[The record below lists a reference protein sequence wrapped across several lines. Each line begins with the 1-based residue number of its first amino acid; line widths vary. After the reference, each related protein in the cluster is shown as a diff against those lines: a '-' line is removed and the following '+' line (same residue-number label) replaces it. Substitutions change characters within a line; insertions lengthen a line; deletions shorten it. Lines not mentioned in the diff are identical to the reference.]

1 MTDRASFAHDS
12 GMLSRN
18 LDPGELIFR
27 MKEDLSM
34 SESVFSLEGKV
45 ALVTGGSRGIGLSTS
60 RRLLDRGASVV
71 LTARKLEGLEAARLE
86 LAEAGFDRVAVHAAH
101 SSSESGMREAF
112 SVALERFSGMDIVVN
127 NAATNPSMDSLAEID
142 LALFDKI
149 LDTNLRGYLVV
160 AREGIRRMRELGGG
174 GVIINISTIAA
185 CKAMRGLGAYGI
197 SKAAVNSLTR
207 TLASELAAEK
217 IRVNGVAPGLVRTRL
232 SEALWKD
239 EKAAADMLKAI
250 PLNRIA
256 EPGDIAGAVA
266 FLASEAAAYITG
278 QTLVVDGGMLAG

>member
-71 LTARKLEGLEAARLE
+71 LTARNLEGLEAARLE
-86 LAEAGFDRVAVHAAH
+86 LAEAGLDRVAVHAAH

-239 EKAAADMLKAI
+239 EKVAEDMLKAI

>member
-1 MTDRASFAHDS
+1 MS
-12 GMLSRN
+12 G
-18 LDPGELIFR
+18 
-27 MKEDLSM
+27 
-34 SESVFSLEGKV
+34 SVFSLEGKV
-45 ALVTGGSRGIGLSTS
+45 ALVTGGSRGIGLATS
-60 RRLLDRGASVV
+60 RRLLERGASVV

-86 LAEAGFDRVAVHAAH
+86 LAEAGLDRVAVYAAH

-112 SVALERFSGMDIVVN
+112 AVALERFSGMDIVVN
-127 NAATNPSMDSLAEID
+127 NAATNPSMDPLAEVD

-185 CKAMRGLGAYGI
+185 YKAMRGLGAYGV

-207 TLASELAAEK
+207 TLAAELAAEK

-232 SEALWKD
+232 SEAIWKD
-239 EKAAADMLKAI
+239 EKAAEDMLKAI

-278 QTLVVDGGMLAG
+278 QTLVVDGGMLVG

>member
-1 MTDRASFAHDS
+1 
-12 GMLSRN
+12 
-18 LDPGELIFR
+18 
-27 MKEDLSM
+27 M
-34 SESVFSLEGKV
+34 SESVFNLEGKV
-45 ALVTGGSRGIGLSTS
+45 ALVTGGSRGIGLSAS
-60 RRLLDRGASVV
+60 RRLLERGASVV

-101 SSSESGMREAF
+101 SSSESDMREAF

-142 LALFDKI
+142 LVLFDKI
-149 LDTNLRGYLVV
+149 MDTNLRGYLVV

-207 TLASELAAEK
+207 TLAAELAAEK

-239 EKAAADMLKAI
+239 EKVAEDMLKAI

>member
-1 MTDRASFAHDS
+1 
-12 GMLSRN
+12 
-18 LDPGELIFR
+18 
-27 MKEDLSM
+27 
-34 SESVFSLEGKV
+34 
-45 ALVTGGSRGIGLSTS
+45 
-60 RRLLDRGASVV
+60 
-71 LTARKLEGLEAARLE
+71 
-86 LAEAGFDRVAVHAAH
+86 
-101 SSSESGMREAF
+101 
-112 SVALERFSGMDIVVN
+112 MDIIVN

-149 LDTNLRGYLVV
+149 MDTNLRGYLVV

-207 TLASELAAEK
+207 TLAAELAAEE

-239 EKAAADMLKAI
+239 EKVAEDMLKAI

-266 FLASEAAAYITG
+266 FLASEAAAYITCLLYTSPSPRDKR
-278 QTLVVDGGMLAG
+278 QSRMPSSA

>member
-1 MTDRASFAHDS
+1 
-12 GMLSRN
+12 
-18 LDPGELIFR
+18 
-27 MKEDLSM
+27 MKEGPSVN
-34 SESVFSLEGKV
+34 ESVFSLEGKV
-45 ALVTGGSRGIGLSTS
+45 ALVTGGSRGIGLSAS
-60 RRLLDRGASVV
+60 RRMLERGASVV
-71 LTARKLEGLEAARLE
+71 LTARKSEGLEEAREE
-86 LAEAGFDRVAVHAAH
+86 LAGAGLDRVAVHVAH
-101 SSSESGMREAF
+101 SSSEDDMRAAF
-112 SVALERFSGMDIVVN
+112 DLAIERFSGMDIVVN
-127 NAATNPSMDSLAEID
+127 NAATNPSMDPLAEID

-149 LDTNLRGYLVV
+149 MDTNLRGYLVV

-207 TLASELAAEK
+207 TLAAELATEE

-239 EKAAADMLKAI
+239 ENAAEEMLKAI

>member
-1 MTDRASFAHDS
+1 
-12 GMLSRN
+12 
-18 LDPGELIFR
+18 

-34 SESVFSLEGKV
+34 SESVFNLEGKV
-45 ALVTGGSRGIGLSTS
+45 ALVTGGSRGIGLSAS
-60 RRLLDRGASVV
+60 RRLLERGASVV

-86 LAEAGFDRVAVHAAH
+86 LAEAGLDRVAVHAAH

-112 SVALERFSGMDIVVN
+112 AVALERFSGMDIVVN
-127 NAATNPSMDSLAEID
+127 NAATNPSMDSLAEIN

-149 LDTNLRGYLVV
+149 MDTNLRGYLVV

-207 TLASELAAEK
+207 TLAAELAAEE

-239 EKAAADMLKAI
+239 EKVEEDMLKAI

>member
-1 MTDRASFAHDS
+1 MS
-12 GMLSRN
+12 G
-18 LDPGELIFR
+18 
-27 MKEDLSM
+27 
-34 SESVFSLEGKV
+34 SVFSLEGKV
-45 ALVTGGSRGIGLSTS
+45 ALVTGGSRGIGLATS
-60 RRLLDRGASVV
+60 RRLLERGASVV

-86 LAEAGFDRVAVHAAH
+86 LAEAGLDRVAVYAAH

-112 SVALERFSGMDIVVN
+112 AVALERFSGMDIVVN
-127 NAATNPSMDSLAEID
+127 NAATNPSMDPLAEVD

-185 CKAMRGLGAYGI
+185 YKAMRGLGAYGI

-207 TLASELAAEK
+207 TLAAELAAEK

-232 SEALWKD
+232 SEAIWKD
-239 EKAAADMLKAI
+239 EKAAEDMLKAI

-278 QTLVVDGGMLAG
+278 QTLVVDGGMLVG

>member
-1 MTDRASFAHDS
+1 VTDRASFAHDS

-71 LTARKLEGLEAARLE
+71 LTARNLEGLEAARLE
-86 LAEAGFDRVAVHAAH
+86 LAEAGLDRVAVHAAH

-239 EKAAADMLKAI
+239 EKAAEDMLKAI

>member
-1 MTDRASFAHDS
+1 M
-12 GMLSRN
+12 
-18 LDPGELIFR
+18 
-27 MKEDLSM
+27 
-34 SESVFSLEGKV
+34 
-45 ALVTGGSRGIGLSTS
+45 
-60 RRLLDRGASVV
+60 
-71 LTARKLEGLEAARLE
+71 
-86 LAEAGFDRVAVHAAH
+86 
-101 SSSESGMREAF
+101 
-112 SVALERFSGMDIVVN
+112 
-127 NAATNPSMDSLAEID
+127 
-142 LALFDKI
+142 
-149 LDTNLRGYLVV
+149 DTNLRGYLVV

-174 GVIINISTIAA
+174 GVIINISTISA
-185 CKAMRGLGAYGI
+185 CKAMRGLGAYCI

-207 TLASELAAEK
+207 TLAAELAAEE

-239 EKAAADMLKAI
+239 EKAAEDMLKAI

>member
-86 LAEAGFDRVAVHAAH
+86 LAEAGFDRVAVYAAH

-217 IRVNGVAPGLVRTRL
+217 IRVNGVAPGLVRTGL

-239 EKAAADMLKAI
+239 EMVAEDMLKAI

-256 EPGDIAGAVA
+256 EAGDIAGAVA

>member
-1 MTDRASFAHDS
+1 MS
-12 GMLSRN
+12 G
-18 LDPGELIFR
+18 
-27 MKEDLSM
+27 
-34 SESVFSLEGKV
+34 SVFSLEGKV
-45 ALVTGGSRGIGLSTS
+45 ALVTGGSRGIGLATS
-60 RRLLDRGASVV
+60 RRLLERGASVV

-86 LAEAGFDRVAVHAAH
+86 LAEAGLDRVAVYAAH

-112 SVALERFSGMDIVVN
+112 AVALERFSGMDIVVN

-185 CKAMRGLGAYGI
+185 YKAMRGLGAYGI

-232 SEALWKD
+232 SEAIWKD
-239 EKAAADMLKAI
+239 EKAAEDMLKAI

-278 QTLVVDGGMLAG
+278 QTLVVDGGMLVG

>member
-1 MTDRASFAHDS
+1 
-12 GMLSRN
+12 MLSRN
-18 LDPGELIFR
+18 LDSGELIFR

-71 LTARKLEGLEAARLE
+71 LTARNLEGLEAARLE
-86 LAEAGFDRVAVHAAH
+86 LAEAGLDRVAVHAAH

-239 EKAAADMLKAI
+239 EKAAEDMLKAI

>member
-71 LTARKLEGLEAARLE
+71 LTARNLEGLEAARLE
-86 LAEAGFDRVAVHAAH
+86 LAEAGLDRVAVHAAH

-239 EKAAADMLKAI
+239 EKAAEDMLKAI

>member
-1 MTDRASFAHDS
+1 MS
-12 GMLSRN
+12 G
-18 LDPGELIFR
+18 
-27 MKEDLSM
+27 
-34 SESVFSLEGKV
+34 SVFNLAGKV

-60 RRLLDRGASVV
+60 RRLLERGASVV

-86 LAEAGFDRVAVHAAH
+86 LAEAGLDRVAVYAAH

-112 SVALERFSGMDIVVN
+112 AVALERFSGMDIVVN
-127 NAATNPSMDSLAEID
+127 NAATNPSMDPLAEVD

-185 CKAMRGLGAYGI
+185 YKAMRGLGAYGV

-207 TLASELAAEK
+207 TLAAELAAEK

-239 EKAAADMLKAI
+239 EKAAEDMLKAI

-278 QTLVVDGGMLAG
+278 QTLVVDGGMLVG

>member
-18 LDPGELIFR
+18 LDSGELIFR

-71 LTARKLEGLEAARLE
+71 LTARNLEGLEAARLE

-149 LDTNLRGYLVV
+149 LDTNLRGYL